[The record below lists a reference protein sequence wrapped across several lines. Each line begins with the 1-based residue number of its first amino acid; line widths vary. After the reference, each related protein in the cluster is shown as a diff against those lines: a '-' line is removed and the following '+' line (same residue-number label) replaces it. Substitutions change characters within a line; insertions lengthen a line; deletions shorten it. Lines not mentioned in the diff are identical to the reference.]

1 VAGDLRRI
9 PRPHDPAEALVGA
22 RLRALRQASGLT
34 LAAVA
39 TRAGLSKG
47 FLSRLERDEVSP
59 SVATLVTV
67 CGILGVPV
75 GRLFDSPR
83 TSLVRAGE
91 APPISF
97 GGQGAHEVLLT
108 AGDQRHLGVIR
119 STVEPGGSG
128 GEELYSLACEVEF
141 VYVLTGSI
149 RLLLPGEIIDLHAG
163 DAFTMPGTTPHSWL
177 NPSQTTTC
185 EVLWVLTPAP

>member
-9 PRPHDPAEALVGA
+9 PRPHDPAEALVGS
-22 RLRALRQASGLT
+22 RLRAARQAAGLT

-39 TRAGLSKG
+39 ERAGLTKG

-67 CGILGVPV
+67 CGILGITV
-75 GRLFDSPR
+75 GRLFESPK

-91 APPISF
+91 APPINF
-97 GGQGAHEVLLT
+97 GGHGMREVLLT
-108 AGDQRHLGVIR
+108 AGDQRNLQVIR
-119 STVEPGGSG
+119 SRVEPGGSG

-141 VYVLTGSI
+141 VHVLSGSM
-149 RLLLPGEIIDLHAG
+149 RLLLPGEVVDLHAG

-177 NPSQTTTC
+177 NPSPDTTC